1 MSLRARINLIIF
13 QTLVFSLLF
22 ALFGRLLYLQ
32 VLDSGK
38 YQDAAISIQS
48 RDVVTPAIRG
58 AITDING
65 TPMVVDLP
73 GLVVS
78 IDRSTL
84 DKQRDK
90 GVSVLARV
98 ASLFNLEYSDVYQ
111 RTRLCGE
118 LPKDNRAGCWNG
130 TRYQPIPLVGGASQD
145 LALKIMENSDLYP
158 GIDVQSVPIRS
169 YPSLAGENVA
179 HVLGYV
185 GSVTDED
192 LKNQNANYYRNEVV
206 GKTGLETQYNQYLR
220 GIPGVRTVLV
230 NRKEVVTK
238 QSRNIKAIAGDNL
251 ITNIDSK
258 LQAGVEK
265 ALEGAVKRAR
275 ASGYRGDSGAAVVL
289 EISTGRVLAMASYPT
304 YDPAIWQKGLTVKQ
318 AEDLFSEKKG
328 VPALSRP
335 LQGLFA
341 PASTFK
347 SVSVVAAAAAGYS
360 LDASYNCPAEVA
372 IGNRTFKNFD
382 SVAAGRLKLDVGIA
396 ISCDSLWYQISY
408 DEWVK
413 DGGLKPKSNPNDYFF
428 NAAKAFGVG
437 KATGIDLPSELSG
450 RLPNRQWKQSWY
462 EQNKDFYC
470 NYKERAKKQDLTPY
484 LIEIARENCID
495 GNKVRAGDAVNF
507 SIGQGDT
514 LVTPLR
520 LAQIYSA
527 IANNG
532 TYYQPQVARAIVDVD
547 GKVIKEFK
555 PVIADTVKVEQSTW
569 DFLHRALHM
578 VVTRGTAASVFSG
591 FPVAISGKTGTA
603 QVFGK
608 NPNGSAKD
616 DTSWFAS
623 YGPTEDPKYAVVMM
637 VSQGGFGAS
646 ASGVGVRDIYATLFG
661 VSGNR
666 VNPDK
671 AIFPTGVPT
680 NIAKVDLKKVANK
693 VDLTG
698 IKVSGVKLK

>member
-1 MSLRARINLIIF
+1 MSQRSKISLIVF
-13 QTLVFSLLF
+13 QSLVFSLLF
-22 ALFGRLLYLQ
+22 ALFGRLFYLQ
-32 VLDSGK
+32 VLESGRYK
-38 YQDAAISIQS
+38 EAAISIQS
-48 RDVVTPAIRG
+48 RDIVTPAIRG
-58 AITDING
+58 AISDING
-65 TPMVVDLP
+65 SPLVVDLP
-73 GLVVS
+73 GLVVF

-84 DKQRDK
+84 DKQADK
-90 GVSVLARV
+90 GATVLSRTA
-98 ASLFNLEYSDVYQ
+98 ALFNLEYADIYQ

-118 LPKDNRAGCWNG
+118 LPVNNRAGCWNG

-145 LALKIMENSDLYP
+145 VALKIMENSDQFA
-158 GIDVQSVPIRS
+158 GVNVASIPIRS
-169 YPSLAGENVA
+169 YPSLEGENVS

-192 LKNQNANYYRNEVV
+192 LKNSSKNYYRSEVV
-206 GKTGLETQYNQYLR
+206 GKTGLETQYNEYLR
-220 GIPGVRTVLV
+220 GTPGVRTFLV

-238 QSRNIKAIAGDNL
+238 ESKNIQAIAGNNL
-251 ITNIDSK
+251 VTNIDAK
-258 LQAGVEK
+258 LQSGVER
-265 ALEGAVKRAR
+265 ALEAAVKRAR

-289 EISTGRVLAMASYPT
+289 EIKTGRVLAMASYPT
-304 YDPAIWQKGLTVKQ
+304 YEPEIWQKGLTVKQ
-318 AEDLFSEKKG
+318 AEDLFSEVKG

-347 SVSVVAAAAAGYS
+347 SVSVVAAANAGYP
-360 LDASYNCPAEVA
+360 LDGSYNCPASVE
-372 IGNRTFKNFD
+372 IGNRTFNNFD
-382 SVAAGRLKLDVGIA
+382 SVAAGRLKLDVGLA
-396 ISCDSLWYQISY
+396 ISCDSLWYQIAY
-408 DEWVK
+408 DEWVR
-413 DGGLKPKSNPNDYFF
+413 DGGLKPKSKANDYFF

-450 RLPNRQWKQSWY
+450 RLPNRTWKQNWY

-470 NYKERAKKQDLTPY
+470 NYQQRAKKQDLTRY
-484 LIEIARENCID
+484 LIEIARENCLD

-514 LVTPLR
+514 LVTPIR
-520 LAQIYSA
+520 LAQMYAA

-532 TYYQPQVARAIVDVD
+532 TYYKPQVARAVVDTD

-555 PVIADTVKVEQSTW
+555 PEVADVIKEEQSTW
-569 DFLHRALHM
+569 DFLHRALRM
-578 VVTRGTAASVFSG
+578 VVTRGTAGSVFSG
-591 FPVAISGKTGTA
+591 FPVAVSGKTGTA

-623 YGPTEDPKYAVVMM
+623 YGPTEDPTYAVVMM

-646 ASGVGVRDIYATLFG
+646 TSGLGVRDIYSTLFG
-661 VSGNR
+661 VTGNR
-666 VNPDK
+666 VDPNK
-671 AIFPTGVPT
+671 AVFPNGVPT
-680 NIAKVDLKKVANK
+680 NIAKVDLKIAASK

-698 IKVSGVKLK
+698 VKVGGVKLK

>member
-1 MSLRARINLIIF
+1 MSQRSKISLIVF
-13 QTLVFSLLF
+13 QSLVFSLLF
-22 ALFGRLLYLQ
+22 ALFGRLFYLQ
-32 VLDSGK
+32 VLESGRYK
-38 YQDAAISIQS
+38 EAAISIQS
-48 RDVVTPAIRG
+48 RDIVTPAIRG

-65 TPMVVDLP
+65 SPLVVDLP
-73 GLVVS
+73 GLVVF

-84 DKQRDK
+84 DKQSDK
-90 GVSVLARV
+90 GATVLRRTA
-98 ASLFNLEYSDVYQ
+98 ALFNLEYADIYQ

-118 LPKDNRAGCWNG
+118 LPVNNRAGCWNG

-145 LALKIMENSDLYP
+145 VALKIMENSDQFA
-158 GIDVQSVPIRS
+158 GVNVASIPIRS
-169 YPSLAGENVA
+169 YPSLEGENVS

-192 LKNQNANYYRNEVV
+192 LKNSSKNYYRSEVV
-206 GKTGLETQYNQYLR
+206 GKTGLETQYNEYLR
-220 GIPGVRTVLV
+220 GTPGVRTFLV

-238 QSRNIKAIAGDNL
+238 ESKNIQAIAGNNL
-251 ITNIDSK
+251 VTNIDAK
-258 LQAGVEK
+258 LQSGVER
-265 ALEGAVKRAR
+265 ALEAAVKRAR

-289 EISTGRVLAMASYPT
+289 EIKTGRVLAMASYPT
-304 YDPAIWQKGLTVKQ
+304 YEPEIWQKGLTVKQ
-318 AEDLFSEKKG
+318 AEDLFSEVKG

-347 SVSVVAAAAAGYS
+347 SVSVVAAANAGYP
-360 LDASYNCPAEVA
+360 LDGSYNCPASVE
-372 IGNRTFKNFD
+372 IGNRTFNNFD
-382 SVAAGRLKLDVGIA
+382 SVAAGRLKLDVGLA
-396 ISCDSLWYQISY
+396 ISCDSLWYQIAY
-408 DEWVK
+408 DEWVR
-413 DGGLKPKSNPNDYFF
+413 DGGLKPKSKTNDYFF

-437 KATGIDLPSELSG
+437 KVTGIDLPSELSG
-450 RLPNRQWKQSWY
+450 RLPNRTWKQNWF

-470 NYKERAKKQDLTPY
+470 NYQQRAKKQDLTRY
-484 LIEIARENCID
+484 LIEIARENCLD

-514 LVTPLR
+514 LVTPIR
-520 LAQIYSA
+520 LAQMYAA

-532 TYYQPQVARAIVDVD
+532 TYYKPQVARAVVDTD

-555 PVIADTVKVEQSTW
+555 PEVADVIKEEQSTW
-569 DFLHRALHM
+569 DFLHRALRM
-578 VVTRGTAASVFSG
+578 VVTRGTAGSVFSG
-591 FPVAISGKTGTA
+591 FPVAVSGKTGTA

-623 YGPTEDPKYAVVMM
+623 YGPTENPTYAVVMM

-646 ASGVGVRDIYATLFG
+646 TSGLGVRDIYSTLFG
-661 VSGNR
+661 VTGNK
-666 VNPDK
+666 VDPSK
-671 AIFPTGVPT
+671 AIFPNGVPT
-680 NIAKVDLKKVANK
+680 NIAKVDLKIAASK

-698 IKVSGVKLK
+698 VKVGGVKLK

>member
-1 MSLRARINLIIF
+1 MSQRSKISLIVF
-13 QTLVFSLLF
+13 QSLVFSLLF
-22 ALFGRLLYLQ
+22 ALFGRLFYLQ
-32 VLDSGK
+32 VLESGRYK
-38 YQDAAISIQS
+38 EAAISIQS
-48 RDVVTPAIRG
+48 RDIVTPAIRG

-65 TPMVVDLP
+65 SPLVVDLP
-73 GLVVS
+73 GLVVF

-84 DKQRDK
+84 DKQSDK
-90 GVSVLARV
+90 GVTVLKRTA
-98 ASLFNLEYSDVYQ
+98 ALFNLEYADIYQ

-118 LPKDNRAGCWNG
+118 LPVNNRAGCWNG

-145 LALKIMENSDLYP
+145 LALKIMENSDQFA
-158 GIDVQSVPIRS
+158 GVNVASIPIRS
-169 YPSLAGENVA
+169 YPSLEGENVS

-192 LKNQNANYYRNEVV
+192 LKNSSKNYYRSEVV
-206 GKTGLETQYNQYLR
+206 GKTGLETQYNEYLR
-220 GIPGVRTVLV
+220 GTPGVRTFLV

-238 QSRNIKAIAGDNL
+238 ESKNIQAIAGNNL
-251 ITNIDSK
+251 VTNIDAK
-258 LQAGVEK
+258 LQSGVER
-265 ALEGAVKRAR
+265 ALEAAVKRAR

-289 EISTGRVLAMASYPT
+289 EIKTGRVLAMASYPT
-304 YDPAIWQKGLTVKQ
+304 YEPEIWQKGLTVKQ
-318 AEDLFSEKKG
+318 AEDLFSEVKG

-347 SVSVVAAAAAGYS
+347 SVSVVAAANAGYP
-360 LDASYNCPAEVA
+360 LDGSYNCPASVE
-372 IGNRTFKNFD
+372 IGNRTFNNFD
-382 SVAAGRLKLDVGIA
+382 SVAAGRLKLDVGLA
-396 ISCDSLWYQISY
+396 ISCDSLWYQIAY
-408 DEWVK
+408 DEWVR
-413 DGGLKPKSNPNDYFF
+413 DGGLKPKSKTNDYFF

-450 RLPNRQWKQSWY
+450 RLPNRTWKQNWY

-470 NYKERAKKQDLTPY
+470 NYQQRAKKQDLTRY
-484 LIEIARENCID
+484 LIEIARENCLD

-514 LVTPLR
+514 LVTPIR
-520 LAQIYSA
+520 LAQMYAA

-532 TYYQPQVARAIVDVD
+532 TYYKPQVARAVVDTD

-555 PVIADTVKVEQSTW
+555 PEVADVIKEEQSTW
-569 DFLHRALHM
+569 DFLHRALRM
-578 VVTRGTAASVFSG
+578 VVTRGTAGSVFSG
-591 FPVAISGKTGTA
+591 FPVAVSGKTGTA

-623 YGPTEDPKYAVVMM
+623 YGPTEDPTYAVVMM

-646 ASGVGVRDIYATLFG
+646 TSGVGVRDIYSTLFG
-661 VSGNR
+661 VIGNR
-666 VNPDK
+666 VDPNK
-671 AIFPTGVPT
+671 AVFPNGVPT
-680 NIAKVDLKKVANK
+680 NIAKVDLKIAASK

-698 IKVSGVKLK
+698 VKVGGVKLK

>member
-1 MSLRARINLIIF
+1 MSQRSKISLIVF
-13 QTLVFSLLF
+13 QSLVFSLLF
-22 ALFGRLLYLQ
+22 ALFGRLFYLQ
-32 VLDSGK
+32 VLESGRYK
-38 YQDAAISIQS
+38 EAAISIQS
-48 RDVVTPAIRG
+48 RDIVTPAIRG

-65 TPMVVDLP
+65 SPLVVDLP
-73 GLVVS
+73 GLVVFV
-78 IDRSTL
+78 DRSTL
-84 DKQRDK
+84 DKQADK
-90 GVSVLARV
+90 GATVLRRTA
-98 ASLFNLEYSDVYQ
+98 AIFNLEYADIYQ

-118 LPKDNRAGCWNG
+118 LPVNNRAGCWNG

-145 LALKIMENSDLYP
+145 VALKIMENSDQFA
-158 GIDVQSVPIRS
+158 GVNVASIPIRS
-169 YPSLAGENVA
+169 YPSLEGENTS

-192 LKNQNANYYRNEVV
+192 LKDPTQNYYRSEVV
-206 GKTGLETQYNQYLR
+206 GKTGLETQYNEYLR
-220 GIPGVRTVLV
+220 GTPGVRTFLV

-238 QSRNIKAIAGDNL
+238 ESKNIQAVAGNNL
-251 ITNIDSK
+251 ITNIDAK
-258 LQAGVEK
+258 LQSGVER
-265 ALEGAVKRAR
+265 ALEAAVKRAR

-289 EISTGRVLAMASYPT
+289 EIKTGRVLAMASYPT
-304 YDPAIWQKGLTVKQ
+304 YEPEIWQKGLTVKQ
-318 AEDLFSEKKG
+318 AEDLFSEAKG

-347 SVSVVAAAAAGYS
+347 SVSVVAAANAGYS
-360 LDASYNCPAEVA
+360 LDASYNCPASVE
-372 IGNRTFKNFD
+372 IGTRTFRNFD
-382 SVAAGRLKLDVGIA
+382 SVAAGRIKLDVGLA
-396 ISCDSLWYQISY
+396 ISCDSLWYQIAY
-408 DEWVK
+408 DEWVR
-413 DGGLKPKSNPNDYFF
+413 DGGLKPKSKTNDYFF

-437 KATGIDLPSELSG
+437 KLTGIDLPSELSG
-450 RLPNRQWKQSWY
+450 RLPNRTWKQNWY

-470 NYKERAKKQDLTPY
+470 NYQQRAKKQDLTRY

-520 LAQIYSA
+520 LAQMYAA

-532 TYYQPQVARAIVDVD
+532 TYYTPQVARAVVDTD

-555 PVIADTVKVEQSTW
+555 PKVADVIKEEQSTW
-569 DFLHRALHM
+569 DFLHRALRM
-578 VVTRGTAASVFSG
+578 VVTQGTAGSVFSG
-591 FPVAISGKTGTA
+591 FPVAVSGKTGTA

-608 NPNGSAKD
+608 NPNGSAKA

-623 YGPTEDPKYAVVMM
+623 YGPTEDPTYAVVMM

-646 ASGVGVRDIYATLFG
+646 TSGVGVRDIYSTLFG
-661 VSGNR
+661 VTGNR
-666 VNPDK
+666 VDPNK
-671 AIFPTGVPT
+671 AIFPNGVPT
-680 NIAKVDLKKVANK
+680 NIAKVDLKIAASK

-698 IKVSGVKLK
+698 VKVGGVKLK

>member
-84 DKQRDK
+84 DKQSDK

-192 LKNQNANYYRNEVV
+192 LKNQNVNYYRNEVV

-238 QSRNIKAIAGDNL
+238 QSRNIKAVAGDNL

-304 YDPAIWQKGLTVKQ
+304 YDPAIWQRGLTVKQ

-382 SVAAGRLKLDVGIA
+382 SVAAGRLKLDVGLA
-396 ISCDSLWYQISY
+396 ISCDSLWYQIAY

-413 DGGLKPKSNPNDYFF
+413 DGGLKPKSNPHDYFF

-437 KATGIDLPSELSG
+437 SATGIDLPSELSG

>member
-1 MSLRARINLIIF
+1 MSQQSKISLIVF
-13 QTLVFSLLF
+13 QSLVFSLLF
-22 ALFGRLLYLQ
+22 ALFGRLFYLQ
-32 VLDSGK
+32 VLESGRYK
-38 YQDAAISIQS
+38 EAAISIQS
-48 RDVVTPAIRG
+48 RDIVTPAIRG

-65 TPMVVDLP
+65 SPLVVDLP
-73 GLVVS
+73 GLVVF
-78 IDRSTL
+78 IERNTL
-84 DKQRDK
+84 DKQPDK
-90 GVSVLARV
+90 GVTVLKRTA
-98 ASLFNLEYSDVYQ
+98 ALFNLEYADIYQ

-118 LPKDNRAGCWNG
+118 LPVNNRAGCWNG

-145 LALKIMENSDLYP
+145 AALKIMENSDQFA
-158 GIDVQSVPIRS
+158 GVNVASIPIRS
-169 YPSLAGENVA
+169 YPSLEGENVS

-192 LKNQNANYYRNEVV
+192 LKNSSKNYYRSEVV

-220 GIPGVRTVLV
+220 GTPGVRTFLV

-238 QSRNIKAIAGDNL
+238 ESKNIQAIAGNNL
-251 ITNIDSK
+251 ITNIDAK
-258 LQAGVEK
+258 LQSGVER
-265 ALEGAVKRAR
+265 ALEAAVKRAR

-289 EISTGRVLAMASYPT
+289 EIKTGRVLAMASYPT
-304 YDPAIWQKGLTVKQ
+304 YEPEIWQKGLTVKQ
-318 AEDLFSEKKG
+318 AEDLFSEVKG

-347 SVSVVAAAAAGYS
+347 SISVVAAANAGYS
-360 LDASYNCPAEVA
+360 LDASYNCPASVE
-372 IGNRTFKNFD
+372 IGNRTFNNFD
-382 SVAAGRLKLDVGIA
+382 SVAAGRLKLDVGLA
-396 ISCDSLWYQISY
+396 ISCDSLWYQIAY
-408 DEWVK
+408 DEWVR
-413 DGGLKPKSNPNDYFF
+413 DGGLKPKSKSNDYFF

-437 KATGIDLPSELSG
+437 RATGIDLPSELSG
-450 RLPNRQWKQSWY
+450 RLPNRDWKQNWY

-470 NYKERAKKQDLTPY
+470 NYKDRAKKQDLTRY

-520 LAQIYSA
+520 LAQIYAA

-532 TYYQPQVARAIVDVD
+532 KYYKPQVARAVVDTD

-555 PVIADTVKVEQSTW
+555 PEVADVVKEEQSTW
-569 DFLHRALHM
+569 DFLHRALRM
-578 VVTRGTAASVFSG
+578 VVTRGTAGGVFSG

-623 YGPTEDPKYAVVMM
+623 YGPTEDPTYAVVMM

-646 ASGVGVRDIYATLFG
+646 TSGVGVRDIYSTLFG
-661 VSGNR
+661 VTGNK
-666 VNPDK
+666 VDSSK
-671 AIFPTGVPT
+671 AVFPNGVPT
-680 NIAKVDLKKVANK
+680 NIAKVDLKIAASK

-698 IKVSGVKLK
+698 VKVGGVKLK

>member
-1 MSLRARINLIIF
+1 MSIRSRINLIIF
-13 QTLVFSLLF
+13 QTLVFSLMF
-22 ALFGRLLYLQ
+22 ALFGRLFYLQ
-32 VLDSGK
+32 VLASDK

-48 RDVVTPAIRG
+48 RDVVTPAVRG

-78 IDRSTL
+78 INRTVID
-84 DKQRDK
+84 QQFDK
-90 GVSVLARV
+90 GTTVLV
-98 ASLFNLEYSDVYQ
+98 AISNLFGLEYADVYQ

-118 LPKDNRAGCWNG
+118 LPKNNRAGCWNG
-130 TRYQPIPLVGGASQD
+130 TRYQPIPLVGNATQD
-145 LALKIMENSDLYP
+145 IALKIMENSDAYP
-158 GIDVQSVPIRS
+158 GVEVQSVPIRS
-169 YPSLAGENVA
+169 YPSLSGENVA

-192 LKNQNANYYRNEVV
+192 LKNPERNYYRNEVV
-206 GKTGLETQYNQYLR
+206 GKSGLEIQYNQYLR
-220 GIPGVRTVLV
+220 GTPGVRTFLV

-238 QSRNIKAIAGDNL
+238 QDKNIKAVSGNNL

-265 ALEGAVKRAR
+265 ALEAAVKRAR
-275 ASGYRGDSGAAVVL
+275 GSGYRGDSGAAIVL
-289 EISTGRVLAMASYPT
+289 EIKTGRVLAMASYPT
-304 YDPAIWQKGLTVKQ
+304 YDPSIWQKGLTVKQ
-318 AEDLFSEKKG
+318 AQDLFSEAKG

-347 SVSVVAAAAAGYS
+347 SISVVAAAAAGYN
-360 LDASYNCPAEVA
+360 LNKSYDCPASVE

-382 SVAAGRLKLDVGIA
+382 SVAAGRIPLDVGLA

-408 DEWVK
+408 DEWVR
-413 DGGLKPKSNPNDYFF
+413 DGGLKPKSNANDHFF
-428 NAAKAFGVG
+428 NAAKDFGVG
-437 KATGIDLPSELSG
+437 VLTGIDLPSELKG
-450 RLPNRQWKQSWY
+450 RLPDRQWKQNWY

-470 NYKERAKKQDLTPY
+470 NYKDRAKKQDLTAY

-520 LAQIYSA
+520 LAQMYAA

-532 TYYQPQVARAIVDVD
+532 LYYKPQVARAIVDAD
-547 GKVIKEFK
+547 GKLVKEFK
-555 PVIADTVKVEQSTW
+555 PEVADKIEIEQSTW
-569 DFLHRALHM
+569 DFLHRSLRM
-578 VVTRGTAASVFSG
+578 VVTRGTAAGVFSG
-591 FPVAISGKTGTA
+591 FPVAVSGKTGTA

-623 YGPTEDPKYAVVMM
+623 YGPTEDPQYAVVMM

-646 ASGVGVRDIYATLFG
+646 TSGLGVRNIYETLFG
-661 VSGNR
+661 VTGNK
-666 VNPDK
+666 VNPEK
-671 AIFPTGVPT
+671 AIFPNGVPT
-680 NIAKVDLKKVANK
+680 NIAKVDLKKVASK

-698 IKVSGVKLK
+698 KKEGGVKIK

>member
-1 MSLRARINLIIF
+1 MSQRSKISLIVF
-13 QTLVFSLLF
+13 QSLVFSLLF
-22 ALFGRLLYLQ
+22 ALFGRLFYLQ
-32 VLDSGK
+32 VLESGRYK
-38 YQDAAISIQS
+38 EAAISIQS
-48 RDVVTPAIRG
+48 RDIVTPAIRG

-65 TPMVVDLP
+65 SPLVVDLP
-73 GLVVS
+73 GLVVF
-78 IDRSTL
+78 IERNTL
-84 DKQRDK
+84 DKQSDK
-90 GVSVLARV
+90 GVTVLKRTA
-98 ASLFNLEYSDVYQ
+98 ALFNLEYADIYQ

-118 LPKDNRAGCWNG
+118 LPVNNRAGCWNG

-145 LALKIMENSDLYP
+145 LALKIMENSDQFA
-158 GIDVQSVPIRS
+158 GVNVASIPIRS
-169 YPSLAGENVA
+169 YPSLEGENVS

-192 LKNQNANYYRNEVV
+192 LKNSSKNYYRSEVV
-206 GKTGLETQYNQYLR
+206 GKTGLETQYNEYLR
-220 GIPGVRTVLV
+220 GTPGVKTFLV

-238 QSRNIKAIAGDNL
+238 ESKNIQAIAGNNL
-251 ITNIDSK
+251 VTNIDAK
-258 LQAGVEK
+258 LQSGVER
-265 ALEGAVKRAR
+265 ALEAAVKRAR

-289 EISTGRVLAMASYPT
+289 EIKTGRVLAMASYPT
-304 YDPAIWQKGLTVKQ
+304 YEPEIWQKGLTVKQ
-318 AEDLFSEKKG
+318 AEDLFSEVKG

-347 SVSVVAAAAAGYS
+347 SVSVVAAANAGYP
-360 LDASYNCPAEVA
+360 LDGSYNCPASVE
-372 IGNRTFKNFD
+372 IGNRTFNNFD
-382 SVAAGRLKLDVGIA
+382 SVAAGRLKLDVGLA
-396 ISCDSLWYQISY
+396 ISCDSLWYQIAY
-408 DEWVK
+408 DEWVR
-413 DGGLKPKSNPNDYFF
+413 DGGLKPKSKTNDYFF

-450 RLPNRQWKQSWY
+450 RLPNRTWKQNWY

-470 NYKERAKKQDLTPY
+470 NYQQRAKKQDLTRY
-484 LIEIARENCID
+484 LIEIARENCLD

-514 LVTPLR
+514 LVTPIR
-520 LAQIYSA
+520 LAQMYAA

-532 TYYQPQVARAIVDVD
+532 TYYKPQVARAVVDTD

-555 PVIADTVKVEQSTW
+555 PEVADVIKEEQSTW
-569 DFLHRALHM
+569 DFLHRALRM
-578 VVTRGTAASVFSG
+578 VVTRGTAGSVFSG
-591 FPVAISGKTGTA
+591 FPVAVSGKTGTA

-623 YGPTEDPKYAVVMM
+623 YGPTEDPTYAVVMM

-646 ASGVGVRDIYATLFG
+646 TSGVGVRDIYSTLFG
-661 VSGNR
+661 VIGNR
-666 VNPDK
+666 VDPNK
-671 AIFPTGVPT
+671 AVFPNGVPT
-680 NIAKVDLKKVANK
+680 NIAKVDLKIAASK

-698 IKVSGVKLK
+698 VKVGGVKLK

>member
-84 DKQRDK
+84 DKQSDK

-98 ASLFNLEYSDVYQ
+98 ASLFSLEYSDVYQ

-192 LKNQNANYYRNEVV
+192 LKNQNVNYYRNEVV

-408 DEWVK
+408 DEWVR

-470 NYKERAKKQDLTPY
+470 NYKDRAKKQDLTPY

-671 AIFPTGVPT
+671 AIFPTGVPS

>member
-1 MSLRARINLIIF
+1 MSLRAKINLIIF

-32 VLDSGK
+32 VLENGK
-38 YQDAAISIQS
+38 YKDAAISIQS
-48 RDVVTPAIRG
+48 RDIVTPAVRG

-65 TPMVVDLP
+65 VPMVVDLP

-78 IDRSTL
+78 IDRSKL
-84 DKQRDK
+84 DKLPDK
-90 GVSVLARV
+90 GSSVLAKT
-98 ASLFNLEYSDVYQ
+98 AALFNLEYADIYQ

-118 LPKDNRAGCWNG
+118 LPRDNRAGCWNG
-130 TRYQPIPLVGGASQD
+130 TRYQPIPLVGNASQD
-145 LALKIMENSDLYP
+145 LALKVMENSDQYP
-158 GIDVQSVPIRS
+158 GVEVQSVPIRS
-169 YPSLAGENVA
+169 YPSLEGENTA

-192 LKNQNANYYRNEVV
+192 LNNPDINYYRNEVV
-206 GKTGLETQYNQYLR
+206 GKTGLEVKYNEYLR

-238 QSRNIKAIAGDNL
+238 ESKNIKAVAGNNL

-265 ALEGAVKRAR
+265 ALEGAIKRAR
-275 ASGYRGDSGAAVVL
+275 ASGYKGDSGAAVVL
-289 EISTGRVLAMASYPT
+289 EIKTGRVLAMASYPT
-304 YDPAIWQKGLTVKQ
+304 YDPTIWQKGLTVKQ
-318 AEDLFSEKKG
+318 AEDLFSEAKG

-347 SVSVVAAAAAGYS
+347 SVSVLAAANAGYN
-360 LDASYNCPAEVA
+360 LNATYNCPATVE
-372 IGNRTFKNFD
+372 IGTRTFNNFE
-382 SVAAGRLKLDVGIA
+382 SKAAGRLPLDLGLA
-396 ISCDSLWYQISY
+396 ISCDSLWYQIAY
-408 DEWVK
+408 DEWVR
-413 DGGLKPKSNPNDYFF
+413 DGGLRPKSNANDHFF
-428 NAAKAFGVG
+428 NAAKAFGIG
-437 KATGIDLPSELSG
+437 KTTGIDLPSELSG
-450 RLPNRQWKQSWY
+450 RLANREWKQNWY
-462 EQNKDFYC
+462 DQNKDFYC
-470 NYKERAKKQDLTPY
+470 NYKQRAKKSDLTPY
-484 LIEIARENCID
+484 LIEIARENCLD

-514 LVTPLR
+514 LVTPIR
-520 LAQIYSA
+520 LAEIYAA

-532 TYYQPQVARAIVDVD
+532 TYYRPQVARAVVDFD

-555 PVIADTVKVEQSTW
+555 PEVSDTVKAAQSTW
-569 DFLHRALHM
+569 DFLHRALRM
-578 VVTRGTAASVFSG
+578 VVTKGTGAGVFSG
-591 FPVAISGKTGTA
+591 FPVAVSGKTGTA

-623 YGPTEDPKYAVVMM
+623 YGPTENPQYSVVMM

-646 ASGVGVRDIYATLFG
+646 TSGIGVRDIYATLFG
-661 VSGNR
+661 VTGNKIDPTK
-666 VNPDK
+666 VV
-671 AIFPTGVPT
+671 FPNGVPT
-680 NIAKVDLKKVANK
+680 TIAKVDLKKAASE

-698 IKVSGVKLK
+698 IKVGGVKLK

>member
-84 DKQRDK
+84 DKQSDK

-98 ASLFNLEYSDVYQ
+98 ASLFSLEYSDVYQ

-192 LKNQNANYYRNEVV
+192 LKNQNVNYYRNEVV

-304 YDPAIWQKGLTVKQ
+304 YDPAIWQRGLTVKQ

-408 DEWVK
+408 DEWVR

-671 AIFPTGVPT
+671 AIFPTGVPS

>member
-84 DKQRDK
+84 DKQSDK

-192 LKNQNANYYRNEVV
+192 LKNQNMNYYRNEVV

-238 QSRNIKAIAGDNL
+238 QSRNIKAIAGNNL

-304 YDPAIWQKGLTVKQ
+304 YDPAIWQRGLTVKQ

-382 SVAAGRLKLDVGIA
+382 SVAAGRLKLDVGLA
-396 ISCDSLWYQISY
+396 ISCDSLWYQIAY

-413 DGGLKPKSNPNDYFF
+413 DGGLKPKSNPHDYFF

-437 KATGIDLPSELSG
+437 SATGIDLPSELSG

-462 EQNKDFYC
+462 EKNKDFYC

-532 TYYQPQVARAIVDVD
+532 TYYKPQVARAIVDVD

-671 AIFPTGVPT
+671 AIFPTGVPSS
-680 NIAKVDLKKVANK
+680 IAKVDLKKVANK

>member
-1 MSLRARINLIIF
+1 MSQQSKISLIVF
-13 QTLVFSLLF
+13 QSLVFSLLF
-22 ALFGRLLYLQ
+22 ALFGRLFYLQ
-32 VLDSGK
+32 VLESGRYK
-38 YQDAAISIQS
+38 EAAISIQS
-48 RDVVTPAIRG
+48 RDIVTPAIRG
-58 AITDING
+58 AISDING
-65 TPMVVDLP
+65 SPLVVDLP
-73 GLVVS
+73 GLVVF

-84 DKQRDK
+84 DKQPDK
-90 GVSVLARV
+90 GVTVLRRTA
-98 ASLFNLEYSDVYQ
+98 ALFNLEYADIYQ

-118 LPKDNRAGCWNG
+118 LPVNNRAGCWNG

-145 LALKIMENSDLYP
+145 VALKIMENSDQFA
-158 GIDVQSVPIRS
+158 GVNVASIPIRS
-169 YPSLAGENVA
+169 YPSLEGENVS

-192 LKNQNANYYRNEVV
+192 LKNSSKNYYRSEVV
-206 GKTGLETQYNQYLR
+206 GKTGLETQYNEYLR
-220 GIPGVRTVLV
+220 GTPGVRTFLV

-238 QSRNIKAIAGDNL
+238 ESTNIQAIAGNNL
-251 ITNIDSK
+251 VTNIDAK
-258 LQAGVEK
+258 LQSGVER
-265 ALEGAVKRAR
+265 ALEAAVKRAR

-289 EISTGRVLAMASYPT
+289 EIKTGRVLAMASYPT
-304 YDPAIWQKGLTVKQ
+304 YEPEIWQKGLTVKQ
-318 AEDLFSEKKG
+318 AEDLFSEVKG

-347 SVSVVAAAAAGYS
+347 SVSVVAAANAGYP
-360 LDASYNCPAEVA
+360 LDGSYNCPASVE
-372 IGNRTFKNFD
+372 IGNRTFNNFD
-382 SVAAGRLKLDVGIA
+382 SVAAGRLKLDVGLA
-396 ISCDSLWYQISY
+396 ISCDSLWYQIAY
-408 DEWVK
+408 DEWVR
-413 DGGLKPKSNPNDYFF
+413 DGGLKPKSKTNDYFF

-437 KATGIDLPSELSG
+437 KVTGIDLPSELSG
-450 RLPNRQWKQSWY
+450 RLPNRTWKQNWF

-470 NYKERAKKQDLTPY
+470 NYQQRAKKQDLTRY
-484 LIEIARENCID
+484 LIEIARENCLD

-514 LVTPLR
+514 LVTPIR
-520 LAQIYSA
+520 LAQMYAA

-532 TYYQPQVARAIVDVD
+532 TYYKPQVARAVVDTD

-555 PVIADTVKVEQSTW
+555 PEVADVIKEEQSTW
-569 DFLHRALHM
+569 DFLHRALRM
-578 VVTRGTAASVFSG
+578 VVTRGTAGSVFSG
-591 FPVAISGKTGTA
+591 FPVAVSGKTGTA

-646 ASGVGVRDIYATLFG
+646 TSGVGVRDIYSTLFG
-661 VSGNR
+661 VTGNK
-666 VNPDK
+666 VDPSK
-671 AIFPTGVPT
+671 AVFPNGVPT
-680 NIAKVDLKKVANK
+680 NIAKVDLKIAASK

-698 IKVSGVKLK
+698 VKVGGVKLK

>member
-1 MSLRARINLIIF
+1 MSIRSRINLIIF
-13 QTLVFSLLF
+13 QTLVFSLMF
-22 ALFGRLLYLQ
+22 ALFGRLFYLQ
-32 VLDSGK
+32 VLASDK

-48 RDVVTPAIRG
+48 RDVVTPAVRG

-65 TPMVVDLP
+65 IPMVVDLP

-78 IDRSTL
+78 INRTVIDE
-84 DKQRDK
+84 QFGK
-90 GVSVLARV
+90 GTSVLA
-98 ASLFNLEYSDVYQ
+98 SISTLFGLEYADVYQ

-118 LPKDNRAGCWNG
+118 LPRNNRAGCWNG
-130 TRYQPIPLVGGASQD
+130 TRYQPIPLVGNATQD
-145 LALKIMENSDLYP
+145 IALKIMENSDAYP
-158 GIDVQSVPIRS
+158 GVEVQSVPIRS
-169 YPSLAGENVA
+169 YPSLSGENVA

-192 LKNQNANYYRNEVV
+192 LKNPEVNYYRNEVV
-206 GKTGLETQYNQYLR
+206 GKSGLEIQYNQYLR
-220 GIPGVRTVLV
+220 GTPGVRTFLV

-238 QSRNIKAIAGDNL
+238 QDKNIKAISGNNL
-251 ITNIDSK
+251 ITNIDAR
-258 LQAGVEK
+258 LQAGVER
-265 ALEGAVKRAR
+265 ALEAAVKRAR
-275 ASGYRGDSGAAVVL
+275 ASGYRGDSGAGIVL
-289 EISTGRVLAMASYPT
+289 EIKTGRVLAMASYPT
-304 YDPAIWQKGLTVKQ
+304 YDPSIWQKGLTVKQ
-318 AEDLFSEKKG
+318 AQDLFSEAKG

-347 SVSVVAAAAAGYS
+347 SISVVAAAAAGYE
-360 LDASYNCPAEVA
+360 LNKSYDCPASVE

-382 SVAAGRLKLDVGIA
+382 SVAAGRVPLDVGLA

-408 DEWVK
+408 DEWVR
-413 DGGLKPKSNPNDYFF
+413 DGGLKPKSNANDYFF
-428 NAAKAFGVG
+428 KAAKDFGVG
-437 KATGIDLPSELSG
+437 VLTGIDLPSELKG
-450 RLPNRQWKQSWY
+450 RLPDRQWKQNWY

-470 NYKERAKKQDLTPY
+470 NYKDRAKKQDLTAY

-520 LAQIYSA
+520 LAQMYAA
-527 IANNG
+527 IANDG
-532 TYYQPQVARAIVDVD
+532 LYYKPQIARAIVDAD
-547 GKVIKEFK
+547 GKIIKEFK
-555 PVIADTVKVEQSTW
+555 PEVADKIEIEQSTW
-569 DFLHRALHM
+569 DFLHRGLRM
-578 VVTRGTAASVFSG
+578 VVTRGTAAGVFSG
-591 FPVAISGKTGTA
+591 FPVAVSGKTGTA

-623 YGPTEDPKYAVVMM
+623 YGPTEDPQYVVVMM

-646 ASGVGVRDIYATLFG
+646 TSGLGVRNIYETLFG
-661 VSGNR
+661 VTGNK
-666 VNPDK
+666 VNPEK
-671 AIFPTGVPT
+671 AIFPAGVPT
-680 NIAKVDLKKVANK
+680 NIAKVDLKKVASK

-698 IKVSGVKLK
+698 KKESGVKIK

>member
-1 MSLRARINLIIF
+1 MSQRSKISLIVF
-13 QTLVFSLLF
+13 QSLVFSLLF
-22 ALFGRLLYLQ
+22 ALFGRLFYLQ
-32 VLDSGK
+32 VLESGRYK
-38 YQDAAISIQS
+38 EAAISIQS
-48 RDVVTPAIRG
+48 RDIVTPAIRG

-65 TPMVVDLP
+65 SPLVVDLP
-73 GLVVS
+73 GLVVF
-78 IDRSTL
+78 IERNTL
-84 DKQRDK
+84 DKQSDK
-90 GVSVLARV
+90 GVTVLKRTA
-98 ASLFNLEYSDVYQ
+98 ALFNLEYADIYQ

-118 LPKDNRAGCWNG
+118 LPVNNRAGCWNG

-145 LALKIMENSDLYP
+145 LALKIMENSDQFA
-158 GIDVQSVPIRS
+158 GVNVASIPIRS
-169 YPSLAGENVA
+169 YPSLEGENVS

-192 LKNQNANYYRNEVV
+192 LKNSSKNYYRSEVV
-206 GKTGLETQYNQYLR
+206 GKTGLETQYNEYLR
-220 GIPGVRTVLV
+220 GTPGVRTFLV

-238 QSRNIKAIAGDNL
+238 ESKNIQAIAGNNL
-251 ITNIDSK
+251 VTNIDAK
-258 LQAGVEK
+258 LQSGVER
-265 ALEGAVKRAR
+265 ALEAAVKRAR

-289 EISTGRVLAMASYPT
+289 EIKTGRVLAMASYPT
-304 YDPAIWQKGLTVKQ
+304 YEPEIWQKGLTVKQ
-318 AEDLFSEKKG
+318 AEDLFSEVKG

-347 SVSVVAAAAAGYS
+347 SVSVVAAANAGYP
-360 LDASYNCPAEVA
+360 LDGSYNCPASVE
-372 IGNRTFKNFD
+372 IGNRTFNNFD
-382 SVAAGRLKLDVGIA
+382 SVAAGRLKLDVGLA
-396 ISCDSLWYQISY
+396 ISCDSLWYQIAY
-408 DEWVK
+408 DEWVR
-413 DGGLKPKSNPNDYFF
+413 DGGLKPKSKTNDYFF

-450 RLPNRQWKQSWY
+450 RLPNRTWKQNWY

-470 NYKERAKKQDLTPY
+470 NYQQRAKKQDLTRY
-484 LIEIARENCID
+484 LIEIARENCLD

-514 LVTPLR
+514 LVTPIR
-520 LAQIYSA
+520 LAQMYAA

-532 TYYQPQVARAIVDVD
+532 TYYKPQVARAVVDTD

-555 PVIADTVKVEQSTW
+555 PEVADVIKEEQSTW
-569 DFLHRALHM
+569 DFLHRALRM
-578 VVTRGTAASVFSG
+578 VVTRGTAGSVFSG
-591 FPVAISGKTGTA
+591 FPVAVSGKTGTA

-623 YGPTEDPKYAVVMM
+623 YGPTEDPTYAVVMM

-646 ASGVGVRDIYATLFG
+646 TSGVGVRDIYSTLFG
-661 VSGNR
+661 VTGNK
-666 VNPDK
+666 VDPNK
-671 AIFPTGVPT
+671 AVFPNGVPT
-680 NIAKVDLKKVANK
+680 NIAKVDLKIAASK

-698 IKVSGVKLK
+698 VKVGGVKLK

>member
-84 DKQRDK
+84 DKQSDK

-98 ASLFNLEYSDVYQ
+98 ASLFSLEYSDVYQ

-192 LKNQNANYYRNEVV
+192 LKNQNVNYYRNEVV

-304 YDPAIWQKGLTVKQ
+304 YDPAIWQRGLTVKQ

-408 DEWVK
+408 DEWVR

-532 TYYQPQVARAIVDVD
+532 TYYKPQVARAIVDVD

-671 AIFPTGVPT
+671 AIFPTGVPS

>member
-1 MSLRARINLIIF
+1 MSQRSKISLIVF
-13 QTLVFSLLF
+13 QSLVFSLLF
-22 ALFGRLLYLQ
+22 ALFGRLFYLQ
-32 VLDSGK
+32 VLESGRYK
-38 YQDAAISIQS
+38 EAAISIQS
-48 RDVVTPAIRG
+48 RDIVTPAIRG
-58 AITDING
+58 AISDING
-65 TPMVVDLP
+65 SPLVVDLP
-73 GLVVS
+73 GLVVF

-84 DKQRDK
+84 DKQSDK
-90 GVSVLARV
+90 GATVLRRTA
-98 ASLFNLEYSDVYQ
+98 ALFNLEYADIYQ

-118 LPKDNRAGCWNG
+118 LPVNNRAGCWNG

-145 LALKIMENSDLYP
+145 VALKIMENSDQFA
-158 GIDVQSVPIRS
+158 GVNVASIPIRS
-169 YPSLAGENVA
+169 YPSLEGENVS

-192 LKNQNANYYRNEVV
+192 LKDPTKNYYRSEVV
-206 GKTGLETQYNQYLR
+206 GKTGLETQYNEYLR
-220 GIPGVRTVLV
+220 GTPGVRTFLV

-238 QSRNIKAIAGDNL
+238 ESTNIQAIAGNNL
-251 ITNIDSK
+251 VTNIDAK
-258 LQAGVEK
+258 LQSGVER
-265 ALEGAVKRAR
+265 ALEAAVKRAR

-289 EISTGRVLAMASYPT
+289 EIKTGRVLAMASYPT
-304 YDPAIWQKGLTVKQ
+304 YEPEIWQKGLTVKQ
-318 AEDLFSEKKG
+318 AEDLFSEVKG

-347 SVSVVAAAAAGYS
+347 SVSVVAAANAGYP
-360 LDASYNCPAEVA
+360 LDGSYNCPASVE
-372 IGNRTFKNFD
+372 IGNRTFNNFD
-382 SVAAGRLKLDVGIA
+382 SVAAGRIPLDVGLA

-408 DEWVK
+408 DEWVR
-413 DGGLKPKSNPNDYFF
+413 DGGLRPKSSANDYFF
-428 NAAKAFGVG
+428 KAAKDFGVG
-437 KATGIDLPSELSG
+437 LLTGIDLPSELKG
-450 RLPNRQWKQSWY
+450 RLPDRQWKQNWY

-470 NYKERAKKQDLTPY
+470 NYKDRAKKQDLSAY

-520 LAQIYSA
+520 LAQIYAA

-532 TYYQPQVARAIVDVD
+532 TYYKPQVARAIVDVD
-547 GKVIKEFK
+547 GKLVKEFK
-555 PVIADTVKVEQSTW
+555 PEVADTIKIEQSTW
-569 DFLHRALHM
+569 DFLHRGLRM
-578 VVTRGTAASVFSG
+578 VVTRGTAAGVFSG
-591 FPVAISGKTGTA
+591 FPVEVSGKTGTA

-623 YGPTEDPKYAVVMM
+623 YGPTENPQYAVVMM

-646 ASGVGVRDIYATLFG
+646 TSGLGVRNIYETLFG
-661 VSGNR
+661 VTGNKI
-666 VNPDK
+666 NPEN
-671 AIFPTGVPT
+671 AVFPNGVPST
-680 NIAKVDLKKVANK
+680 IAKVDLKKVAAK

-698 IKVSGVKLK
+698 VKVGGVKLK